1 MQKRAQ
7 MLYRNP
13 CTICEDAKKFL
24 EDHGV
29 IVKVR
34 DLTREP
40 MKRRELTML
49 LGFHDPRH
57 YLDVMSPTFEKEH
70 LDTQLPSQTE
80 LMAMLEEHPE
90 LLRHPIVM
98 CGRLMTIGFN
108 RQQMIEM
115 FQLTMSGN
123 GSNGGDEAEDRP
135 NGKSKS

>member
-13 CTICEDAKKFL
+13 CSICDDARKFL

-40 MKRRELTML
+40 LKQRELNSL
-49 LGFHDPRH
+49 LGNHDPKH
-57 YLDVMSPTFEKEH
+57 YLDMMSPSFEKQN
-70 LDTQLPSQTE
+70 LDSQIPPRHE
-80 LMAMLEEHPE
+80 LFAVIEEHPE

-98 CGRLMTIGFN
+98 YGRLMTIGFN

-115 FQLTMSGN
+115 FQLTVSGN
-123 GSNGGDEAEDRP
+123 GSGGGETEDQS

>member
-13 CTICEDAKKFL
+13 CSICEDAKKFL

-40 MKRRELTML
+40 LKRRELNSL
-49 LGFHDPRH
+49 LGFHDPKH
-57 YLDVMSPTFEKEH
+57 YLDMMSPSFEKQN
-70 LDTQLPSQTE
+70 LDSHIPPRHE
-80 LMAMLEEHPE
+80 LFAVIEEHPE

-98 CGRLMTIGFN
+98 SGRLMTIGFN

-115 FQLTMSGN
+115 FQLTISGN
-123 GSNGGDEAEDRP
+123 GSGGGDEAEDLP

>member
-13 CTICEDAKKFL
+13 CTICDDAKKFL

-40 MKRRELTML
+40 LKKRELSALFGT
-49 LGFHDPRH
+49 HDPKH
-57 YLDVMSPTFEKEH
+57 YLDMMSPTYEKQN
-70 LDTQLPSQTE
+70 LDTHTPPRHE
-80 LMAMLEEHPE
+80 LMSMLEEHPE

-98 CGRLMTIGFN
+98 CGRLMTIGNN
-108 RQQMIEM
+108 RRQMIEM

-123 GSNGGDEAEDRP
+123 GSGGRSEAD
-135 NGKSKS
+135 NQSNDKSKS